1 MAYRMTSPLS
11 ATPRWQGA
19 QRRIGLTGGIASG
32 KSSVGRHLAELGL
45 PVLDAD
51 VYAHEALAPGS
62 PGSEVVLQRYGPGI
76 EEPRKQIRAG
86 EDPVR
91 SINRR
96 ALGQIVFNDSDER
109 QWLEQL
115 IHPLVLTRFS
125 DELDHHQQSK
135 AVVLVIPLLFEAGL
149 TDLCSEIWVVDCSPE
164 QQLARLQQRDGLDE
178 ASAKARIQAQWPL
191 SDKCQKADLV
201 LNNRGEAQRWQEQIR
216 IKLGADRF
224 GHRSL

>member
-1 MAYRMTSPLS
+1 MS
-11 ATPRWQGA
+11 ATPRWPEA

-32 KSSVGRHLAELGL
+32 KSSVSRFLAALGL

-51 VYAHEALAPGS
+51 VYAHAALAPGS
-62 PGSEVVLQRYGPGI
+62 PGSELVLKRYGPGI
-76 EEPRKQIRAG
+76 EEPRRQIRAG

-96 ALGQIVFNDSDER
+96 ALGQIVFNDPDER

-115 IHPLVLTRFS
+115 IHPLVRKRFS
-125 DELDHHQQSK
+125 DELVHHQQSK

-164 QQLARLQQRDGLDE
+164 QQLTRLQQRDGLDA
-178 ASAKARIQAQWPL
+178 ASALARIQAQWPL
-191 SDKCQKADLV
+191 SDKCQRADLV
-201 LNNRGEAQRWQEQIR
+201 LNNHSETERWQQQIR
-216 IKLGADRF
+216 AQLGPDRF
-224 GHRSL
+224 GHSSLGL

>member
-1 MAYRMTSPLS
+1 MS
-11 ATPRWQGA
+11 ATPRWSGA

-32 KSSVGRHLAELGL
+32 KSSVGHFLTKLGL

-51 VYAHEALAPGS
+51 VYARDALAPGS
-62 PGSEVVLQRYGPGI
+62 PGSEIVLARYGPGI
-76 EEPRKQIRAG
+76 EEEDSVTHAG
-86 EDPVR
+86 SDRLR

-96 ALGQIVFNDSDER
+96 ALGQIVFNDHDER

-115 IHPLVLTRFS
+115 IHPLVRTRFS
-125 DELDHHQQSK
+125 DELVHHQQSNP
-135 AVVLVIPLLFEAGL
+135 VVLVIPLLFEAGL
-149 TDLCSEIWVVDCSPE
+149 TDLCSEIWVVDCSPD

-216 IKLGADRF
+216 IELGADRF

>member
-1 MAYRMTSPLS
+1 MN
-11 ATPRWQGA
+11 ATPRWSGA

-32 KSSVGRHLAELGL
+32 KSSVSRFLAELGL

-51 VYAHEALAPGS
+51 VYAHDALAPGS
-62 PGSEVVLQRYGPGI
+62 PGSEMVLARYGPDI
-76 EEPRKQIRAG
+76 EEQGSAAHAASDRLRG
-86 EDPVR
+86 
-91 SINRR
+91 INRR
-96 ALGQIVFNDSDER
+96 ALGQIVFNDPEER
-109 QWLEQL
+109 RWLEQL
-115 IHPLVLTRFS
+115 IHPLVRERFGN
-125 DELDHHQQSK
+125 ELIHHQRSN

-149 TDLCSEIWVVDCSPE
+149 TELCSDIWVVDCSPD
-164 QQLARLQQRDGLDE
+164 QQLARLRQRDGLDE